1 MLPLAIIESPVTLVV
16 VLFIAIL
23 LFGHKLPNV
32 ARSLGSSVSEFKKGV
47 REGEQELNQQ
57 QTPPAPQQP
66 AAPPVVQQN
75 AAPAPAPTTAPK
87 Q

>member
-1 MLPLAIIESPVTLVV
+1 MLTLGMIESPVTLVV

-23 LFGHKLPNV
+23 LFGHKLPSV

-47 REGEQELNQQ
+47 KDGENDLNA
-57 QTPPAPQQP
+57 QTPPAQP
-66 AAPPVVQQN
+66 AQPPAVQQSTT
-75 AAPAPAPTTAPK
+75 PTAPK

>member
-1 MLPLAIIESPVTLVV
+1 MLPLGMIESPVTLVV

-23 LFGHKLPNV
+23 LFGHKLPSV

-47 REGEQELNQQ
+47 RESEAEAA
-57 QTPPAPQQP
+57 QTPPAQP
-66 AAPPVVQQN
+66 APPPAAQQT
-75 AAPAPAPTTAPK
+75 PTAPK